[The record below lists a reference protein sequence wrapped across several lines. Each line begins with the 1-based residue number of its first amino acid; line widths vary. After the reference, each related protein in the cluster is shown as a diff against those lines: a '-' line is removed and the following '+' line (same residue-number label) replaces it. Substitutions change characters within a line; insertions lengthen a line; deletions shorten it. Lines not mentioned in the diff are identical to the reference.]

1 VKLGLAK
8 SRNDS
13 LNFLNYSTRSWCRM
27 IISCSH
33 CATSYEVDASYFEP
47 DGRKV
52 KCSSCSTVWF
62 QENTPSHDVADVKP
76 SQTERAVAPDEKNAP
91 DTDTDTDTEASADI
105 KSEAQRLV
113 AAAQNKKATAQ
124 QRKKQFVSNVVGW
137 SALAA
142 TIVLVAGLATQY
154 RLNIVKA
161 LPGAAQLYAQLGMP
175 VNVRGMSF
183 ANVVYKREFENGLPI
198 IAIKGEVINLSD
210 QQKVLPRV
218 RFGLLD
224 GTEKELY
231 YWTVRVDKKPIGPN
245 ARVKFVTR
253 LASPPAGAEGLV
265 VRFARAT
272 SGYGA
277 YR

>member
-1 VKLGLAK
+1 
-8 SRNDS
+8 
-13 LNFLNYSTRSWCRM
+13 M

-33 CATSYEVDASYFEP
+33 CATSYEVDAAYFEP

-62 QENTPSHDVADVKP
+62 QENIPAQDAEDIKP
-76 SQTERAVAPDEKNAP
+76 GRTESTVAPDEENAP
-91 DTDTDTDTEASADI
+91 DTDVEASEDI

-113 AAAQNKKATAQ
+113 AAAQEKKAASQ
-124 QRKKQFVSNVVGW
+124 QRKKQFISAVVGW
-137 SALAA
+137 GALAA
-142 TIVLVAGLATQY
+142 TIVLVAGLAVQY

-183 ANVVYKREFENGLPI
+183 VNVVYKREFENGLPI
-198 IAIKGEVINLSD
+198 IAIKGEVINLTD

-245 ARVKFVTR
+245 ARVRFVTR